1 METKDITTLLL
12 MGERINFET
21 KKAENSIPKSVW
33 ETYSAFANTIGG
45 YILLGISEQK
55 GREGNLLYTT
65 TGIKNPEK
73 LKKELFDTLNNDK
86 VSTNILTDTD
96 VEVVEYEGRCLLSIH
111 VPQAD
116 YRQRPIYINENLNK
130 GTYKRNHEGDY
141 HCTEEEVKAMIRDSN
156 DAGNDGILI
165 DHYNMEDI
173 DIPTLSAFRNRFR
186 SAHPEHLL
194 NDYDDK

>member
-73 LKKELFDTLNNDK
+73 LKKELFWHIK
-86 VSTNILTDTD
+86 
-96 VEVVEYEGRCLLSIH
+96 
-111 VPQAD
+111 QW
-116 YRQRPIYINENLNK
+116 
-130 GTYKRNHEGDY
+130 
-141 HCTEEEVKAMIRDSN
+141 
-156 DAGNDGILI
+156 
-165 DHYNMEDI
+165 
-173 DIPTLSAFRNRFR
+173 
-186 SAHPEHLL
+186 
-194 NDYDDK
+194 